1 VPPTTTVPTTTVP
14 ATTTTTTIPAT
25 TTTVPVTIPPTV
37 TADQAAEIATDP
49 EVLATLTQDEAEEVF
64 AALEVNDLS
73 DTQLE
78 ELVASVQSATEEVR
92 EAFEEEVNVF
102 GGAVDS
108 YVPVGS
114 KVPVGQRRTL
124 IVVGVALAAV
134 PPMIR
139 RK

>member
-1 VPPTTTVPTTTVP
+1 
-14 ATTTTTTIPAT
+14 
-25 TTTVPVTIPPTV
+25 VTIPPEISPT
-37 TADQAAEIATDP
+37 QAAEIATDP

-78 ELVASVQSATEEVR
+78 ELVASVQSAPEEVR
-92 EAFEEEVNVF
+92 EAFEQEVNVF
-102 GGAVDS
+102 GGAVDT

-114 KVPVGQRRTL
+114 KVPVKQRRTL
-124 IVVGVALAAV
+124 IVVGVVLAAA
-134 PPMIR
+134 PPIIR